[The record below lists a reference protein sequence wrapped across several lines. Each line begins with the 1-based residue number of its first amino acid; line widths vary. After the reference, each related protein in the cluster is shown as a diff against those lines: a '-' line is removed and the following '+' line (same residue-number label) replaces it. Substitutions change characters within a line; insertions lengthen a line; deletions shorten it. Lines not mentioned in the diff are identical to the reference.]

1 MAGWLAWPALHWWV
15 LGQLGWLH
23 ACCCWLIIVIVSVF
37 APHALLTRLPLPPCL
52 ASPCRGRPLDELWRV
67 ARGEWKYGDFLG
79 QYGYLLAPQA
89 APANGNGKAVA
100 AAVAAPAAPRV
111 DLPQDLVNVQAYL
124 LWEQAGQPDGADFGG
139 QAREVLEKQVRAG
152 ASIADLERLLRGPP
166 QQAAPKAA
174 PAAPAPKKAAKEGK
188 REKRQEV
195 KQEAPPPPP
204 PAPTSQP
211 VVGQSMGMR
220 ARNPLDLIHRTE
232 EGQQKGVV
240 AKEKKYVRTPLTPLL
255 EAALEDPK
263 INWHRVGGS

>member
-152 ASIADLERLLRGPP
+152 ASIGGPRPDGVVNHGVMPTDSWATCWRDAPALRYIRPRGP
-166 QQAAPKAA
+166 
-174 PAAPAPKKAAKEGK
+174 
-188 REKRQEV
+188 RR
-195 KQEAPPPPP
+195 
-204 PAPTSQP
+204 
-211 VVGQSMGMR
+211 
-220 ARNPLDLIHRTE
+220 
-232 EGQQKGVV
+232 
-240 AKEKKYVRTPLTPLL
+240 
-255 EAALEDPK
+255 
-263 INWHRVGGS
+263 